1 MKKQTI
7 LLPLILGS
15 TLSLVSCQGA
25 SEKVDLKYGQMI
37 NNDVNV
43 IDYLSLK
50 EKVDNKENFILV
62 VYTNGCACWSTFKRV
77 ASEYIKENH
86 VQIFAIEYKNFRSS
100 DGSTLD
106 TFSLTFVS
114 GGVSIHIFKDGKK
127 KVEIADSKSLVISRL
142 SSLKSFLE
150 ENIILPK
157 MFYISLSQVD
167 ELYKSE
173 ETSLL
178 YFARS
183 NCSDCQY
190 LDNNFLRNYD
200 VTNNMYILDCE
211 NIGIREYDENGSLT
225 PESATKWA
233 EFKVNYGLAKD
244 KNETYG
250 YDEGYVPT
258 LFLLKGDGSS
268 TLPTFLS
275 GAVYFN
281 DTISKDSQ
289 GYYISNSYYTDAR
302 VANLTYTDTILKDR
316 RLSDNEV
323 TAYSESYY
331 AWNHI
336 DAAKV
341 YDEILKA
348 FLDESLEK
356 VTHEGF
362 KIE

>member
-1 MKKQTI
+1 MKKQT
-7 LLPLILGS
+7 LFLPLIFTMTLG
-15 TLSLVSCQGA
+15 LVSCQGQA
-25 SEKVDLKYGQMI
+25 EKVDLKYGQMM
-37 NNDVNV
+37 NNDVSV

-50 EKVDNKENFILV
+50 EKIDNKDNFILV
-62 VYTNGCACWSTFKRV
+62 VYTNGCACWSNFKKV

-86 VQIFAIEYKNFRSS
+86 VEIFAIDYKNFRSS
-100 DGSTLD
+100 DGSSLD

-114 GGVSIHIFKDGKK
+114 GGVSIHILKEGKK
-127 KVEIADSKSLVISRL
+127 KAEIADSKSLVTSRL
-142 SSLKSFLE
+142 SALTTFLE

-157 MFYISLSQVD
+157 MFYISLGQVD

-173 ETSLL
+173 QTSLL

-200 VTNNMYILDCE
+200 ITNNMYILDCE
-211 NIGIREYDENGSLT
+211 NIGIREYDDEGNLT

-244 KNETYG
+244 NNEKYG
-250 YDEGYVPT
+250 YDEGYVPS
-258 LFLLKGDGSS
+258 LFLVKGDGSS

-281 DTISKDSQ
+281 DVVSKDSE

-302 VANLTYTDTILKDR
+302 VSNLSYTDTVLKNR
-316 RLSDNEV
+316 RLSENEV
-323 TAYSESYY
+323 TTYGETYY
-331 AWNHI
+331 VWNHV
-336 DAAKV
+336 DAAKMH
-341 YDEILKA
+341 DTIIKA
-348 FLDESLEK
+348 FLDESLTK

-362 KIE
+362 KID